1 MLFNWSWYAPFFLFS
16 RSITLYFT
24 FTRCTFEESFIAK
37 VSVQWGRSVSFF
49 WSSSSW
55 KSKSHSVRCSFCA
68 EGRDQSWCQT
78 AVRKRCCSAPM
89 KNPWWDCSPGRNR
102 RPARR
107 TGSRAELF
115 HYAALR
121 AGRSLCT
128 GPCEASREL
137 SQMFLS
143 EKDERKSQTN
153 AGPTSGRVR

>member
-1 MLFNWSWYAPFFLFS
+1 MPPFSSSPGASHCPLHSLVAHLRSPLLQKCPFSEVEVFL
-16 RSITLYFT
+16 
-24 FTRCTFEESFIAK
+24 
-37 VSVQWGRSVSFF
+37 FF

-153 AGPTSGRVR
+153 VWPTSGRVR